1 MNCIAIDDEPLA
13 LDIIKEFSNN
23 TGFVHLFGTY
33 TNPLDAVKDI
43 RIHHIDLIFLD
54 IQMPNL
60 TGFNFLKSLANP
72 PLIIIT
78 TAYPEHAL
86 NGYEVNA
93 VDYLVKPFSFE
104 RFVKAVT
111 KAFELNNLIKGYN
124 PHTASELDFLLVK
137 VEYSTVKVDLAN
149 ILYIEGLKDY
159 IKIYC
164 SAKPIL
170 TKSTLKNIEVKLPSA
185 NFIRVH
191 KSFIVSLS
199 KVKSIENS
207 RIIIGETRIP
217 IGDQYKDQ
225 FYEKLKERML

>member
-1 MNCIAIDDEPLA
+1 MKCIAIDDEPLA
-13 LDIIKEFSNN
+13 LEIIKEYCNK
-23 TGFVHLFGTY
+23 TGFIYLTNTY
-33 TNPLDAVKDI
+33 TNPLDSITDI
-43 RIHHIDLIFLD
+43 RMHNIDLIFLD

-60 TGFNFLKSLANP
+60 TGFNFLKSLTNP

-86 NGYEVNA
+86 TGFEFSV

-104 RFVKAVT
+104 RFIKAVT
-111 KAFELNNLIKGYN
+111 KAFDLNNLMKGNN
-124 PHTASELDFLLVK
+124 PNSSSEPDFFLVK
-137 VEYSTVKVDLAN
+137 VEYSTVKIDLAS

-164 SAKPIL
+164 GSKPIL
-170 TKSTLKNIEVKLPSA
+170 TKSTLKNIEAKLPSA
-185 NFIRVH
+185 KFIRIH

-207 RIIIGETRIP
+207 RIVIGDIRIP
-217 IGDQYKDQ
+217 IGDKYRDQ
-225 FYEKLKERML
+225 FYEKLKLRML

>member
-13 LDIIKEFSNN
+13 LDIIKEFCNK
-23 TGFVHLFGTY
+23 TGFIHLIGTY
-33 TNPLDAVKDI
+33 TNPLDSIKDI
-43 RIHHIDLIFLD
+43 RIHNIDLIFLD

-86 NGYEVNA
+86 TGFEVNA

-124 PHTASELDFLLVK
+124 PA
-137 VEYSTVKVDLAN
+137 
-149 ILYIEGLKDY
+149 
-159 IKIYC
+159 C
-164 SAKPIL
+164 C
-170 TKSTLKNIEVKLPSA
+170 
-185 NFIRVH
+185 IRVRFFAG
-191 KSFIVSLS
+191 KS
-199 KVKSIENS
+199 
-207 RIIIGETRIP
+207 
-217 IGDQYKDQ
+217 
-225 FYEKLKERML
+225 

>member
-13 LDIIKEFSNN
+13 LDIIKKYCNK
-23 TGFVHLFGTY
+23 TGFIHLSGTY
-33 TNPLDAVKDI
+33 TNPLDSVKDI
-43 RIHHIDLIFLD
+43 TIHHIDLIFLD

-60 TGFNFLKSLANP
+60 TGFSFLKSLASP

-86 NGYEVNA
+86 NGFEVNA

-111 KAFELNNLIKGYN
+111 KAFELNNLIKGN
-124 PHTASELDFLLVK
+124 NLSAHTESDFLLVK
-137 VEYSTVKVDLAN
+137 VEYSTVKIDLCN

-159 IKIYC
+159 VKIYC
-164 SAKPIL
+164 NAKPIL
-170 TKSTLKNIEVKLPSA
+170 TKSSLKNIEAKLPSA

-191 KSFIVSLS
+191 KSYLVSLS

-207 RIIIGETRIP
+207 RVLIGDTRIP

-225 FYEKLKERML
+225 FYEKLKMRML